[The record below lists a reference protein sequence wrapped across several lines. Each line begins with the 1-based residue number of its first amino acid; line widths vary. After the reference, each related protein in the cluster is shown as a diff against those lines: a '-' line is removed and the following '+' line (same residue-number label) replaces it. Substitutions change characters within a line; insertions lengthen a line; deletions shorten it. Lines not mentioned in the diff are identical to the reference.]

1 MALGLG
7 HLVVRRHRDVTS
19 GGAAAGPLR
28 RAERCRVAER
38 GAAEVAAQTDAA
50 GRAESEVAA
59 GVVGAAVG
67 RERLELKAVCWRR
80 VAADGAVLAAAAAH
94 VAPETDDDDD
104 DERQDEEDGE
114 DEAGENDQTARVRQQ
129 R

>member
-67 RERLELKAVCWRR
+67 RERLELEAVCWRG
-80 VAADGAVLAAAAAH
+80 VAADGSVLAAAAHA
-94 VAPETDDDDD
+94 APETDDDDD